1 MKKII
6 QLLFSCCFFAS
17 LLPAQQANDLA
28 GSYFLEGV
36 KETASGFQLKPNYT
50 FTFFFTYGGLDR
62 YGSGRWSQEKNTIV
76 FNSRV
81 KPARNFKLLSARKV
95 NDNFVTIKFTDN
107 NPGIVRNIECILYT
121 PRGRQKLFTGNDG
134 VVKFPK
140 NTVDSLQ
147 VFSPLF
153 PDHPFTFIVTNKI
166 QNSFEFAFEK
176 WIAEVFFEDFAL
188 TLNNNMLVGQHP
200 LLNGNQFRYVKNVE

>member
-1 MKKII
+1 MKKTI
-6 QLLFSCCFFAS
+6 QLVFSICFFTS
-17 LLPAQQANDLA
+17 PVVAQQANNLA

-81 KPARNFKLLSARKV
+81 KPARDFKLLSARRV

-121 PRGRQKLFTGNDG
+121 PRGRQKLFTGDDG
-134 VVKFPK
+134 VVRFPK

-176 WIAEVFFEDFAL
+176 WIAEVFFQDFTLLL
-188 TLNNNMLVGQHP
+188 TNNMLVGQHP

>member
-17 LLPAQQANDLA
+17 PLVAQQANDLG

-176 WIAEVFFEDFAL
+176 WIAEVFFEDFTL
-188 TLNNNMLVGQHP
+188 TLNNNMLIGQHP